1 MNFHVIWLAPALDE
15 LAKIWLA
22 VADRTSIA
30 KASDEIDAILGRTP
44 LEVGE
49 SREGF
54 NRILIH
60 GPLSVYYVVSEAE
73 GRVYVWDVWLV
84 K

>member
-1 MNFHVIWLAPALDE
+1 MNCHVIWLAPALDE

-22 VADRTSIA
+22 AANRNSIA
-30 KASDEIDAILGRTP
+30 KASDEIDGILSRSP

-60 GPLSVYYVVSEAE
+60 GPSLFITWF
-73 GRVYVWDVWLV
+73 RKPRDVCTCGMFGW
-84 K
+84 